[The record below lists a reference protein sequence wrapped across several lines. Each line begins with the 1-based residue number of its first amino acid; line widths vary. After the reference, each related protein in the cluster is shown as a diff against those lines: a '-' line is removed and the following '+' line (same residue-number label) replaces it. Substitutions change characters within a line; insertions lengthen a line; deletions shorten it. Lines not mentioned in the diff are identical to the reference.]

1 MRPLEVAAY
10 GGIRAPLDPALAGVR
25 ASEEAG
31 FDAVWWSDHFL
42 HWFPPAVW
50 TPDLVP
56 MAEVVRSPH
65 AFLDPMA
72 VIAASAVQTE
82 RVRLGT
88 AVTDAVRRHP
98 AVLAQTFLTLDHLS
112 HGRAMLGLGV
122 GEAENILPFGFS
134 YERRASR
141 LIEAIEMIRL
151 LWSTIEPVDY
161 EGEFWTLDQ
170 AILGAEPYG
179 DRPPEIWVA
188 AHRPRVLRATGRL
201 ADGWLPVFTDPGEYG
216 TALATI
222 RGHAA
227 DAGRAP
233 EDITAAVPC
242 NAPLAPATTPP
253 LPSLAPAVVSL
264 AAHTTR
270 QPPLQHRTAPRPLAS
285 HQFPPVGAAY
295 PMDSAAASGGG
306 RSGRMGAGSNLNDI
320 PPTMSPARVGAGA
333 GFRRRWQPPAA
344 ARRQRLGSQG
354 ASASRRRWA
363 VGVVVDGE
371 YAIDER
377 CRWSMVGNVGVSVPL
392 SAAPRS
398 AEVAGDGG
406 GNPVSYL
413 GGQYYY
419 SGYQYW
425 PPPLAPGQPYLPAP
439 PPYAYEPS
447 GYASQARRRRRRRRL
462 ARSAATCRRCRELL
476 VDAADGAPAAA
487 TATTT
492 PPPSAAISN
501 CIVGLFWSS
510 SQSRPACGRHGEA
523 SELNPAC
530 KLSIALQRRLEKGR
544 ESGAQSCLFA
554 VGAMQP
560 QASAG
565 SAASGGGA
573 AMAAAQATVTT
584 APPAMHVPLSVPL
597 SSLDASARLAA
608 RHHQDGAENF
618 KSWAGVQEIGP
629 FHNVRDDFRRGL
641 ARAPPYAG
649 GGRGSPALFM
659 PMTRRRTSCAARDGD
674 L

>member
-233 EDITAAVPC
+233 EDITAGLFAWIVVDEDHEAAERMLD
-242 NAPLAPATTPP
+242 NLLLRLVALTAPAEDYVR
-253 LPSLAPAVVSL
+253 AGGE
-264 AAHTTR
+264 
-270 QPPLQHRTAPRPLAS
+270 
-285 HQFPPVGAAY
+285 PPVAEGWGLLHY
-295 PMDSAAASGGG
+295 V
-306 RSGRMGAGSNLNDI
+306 
-320 PPTMSPARVGAGA
+320 PTRVG
-333 GFRRRWQPPAA
+333 
-344 ARRQRLGSQG
+344 
-354 ASASRRRWA
+354 
-363 VGVVVDGE
+363 
-371 YAIDER
+371 
-377 CRWSMVGNVGVSVPL
+377 
-392 SAAPRS
+392 
-398 AEVAGDGG
+398 
-406 GNPVSYL
+406 
-413 GGQYYY
+413 
-419 SGYQYW
+419 
-425 PPPLAPGQPYLPAP
+425 
-439 PPYAYEPS
+439 
-447 GYASQARRRRRRRRL
+447 
-462 ARSAATCRRCRELL
+462 RE
-476 VDAADGAPAAA
+476 
-487 TATTT
+487 
-492 PPPSAAISN
+492 
-501 CIVGLFWSS
+501 
-510 SQSRPACGRHGEA
+510 EA
-523 SELNPAC
+523 L
-530 KLSIALQRRLEKGR
+530 
-544 ESGAQSCLFA
+544 
-554 VGAMQP
+554 
-560 QASAG
+560 
-565 SAASGGGA
+565 
-573 AMAAAQATVTT
+573 
-584 APPAMHVPLSVPL
+584 
-597 SSLDASARLAA
+597 RLAA
-608 RHHQDGAENF
+608 AVPEELLRHYYIWGTPDDIVERLRSF
-618 KSWAGVQEIGP
+618 REAGLEHVYLC
-629 FHNVRDDFRRGL
+629 NVTGLGDMTKAASSTALLRDILHGLRRL
-641 ARAPPYAG
+641 P
-649 GGRGSPALFM
+649 
-659 PMTRRRTSCAARDGD
+659 
-674 L
+674 